1 MRWIRSGALCWI
13 AVVAPMFVAG
23 CGPTVESVSVQTS
36 SAMDDVKQG
45 LQSIA
50 ETGEIGSSIED
61 IRMNAGRLSGDDAGK
76 TAGIQAGLDE
86 LAGMTDPGKIKAK
99 AQELLK
105 TL

>member
-1 MRWIRSGALCWI
+1 MGWFLSRLVFGLMLVPVCLL
-13 AVVAPMFVAG
+13 G
-23 CGPTVESVSVQTS
+23 CGPSVESVPVQTS
-36 SAMDDVKQG
+36 SAMEDVKKG

-50 ETGEIGSSIED
+50 DTGEIGSSIED

-86 LAGMTDPGKIKAK
+86 LSGMSDPAKIKVK